1 MDRDVESETS
11 TLYKVEE
18 TKDIE
23 YIDVESDTSTLNEV
37 EETKDI
43 EYIDVESDTSTLNE
57 VEETKDIEY
66 IDVATEF
73 FRDKIRCIDFVL
85 VHVNDGNESKNL
97 LREIFQANLQA
108 EGLEIEMERSI
119 AHKDNN
125 IFIKIHAPI
134 SVLTKYAQLFNWK
147 MFLKKKTTDAPIN
160 KNRKYEV
167 FEKFFNQ
174 GIEDIIG
181 IKEEVNLAELSET
194 EQEDLFTN
202 AERSALVFEILYRA
216 KFGNHKREV
225 GIFRLLNSKI
235 YSAAYPIHNGNY
247 HQDPPEGEIPLRRQL
262 YSQWAYWRN
271 YNKSQPYQTIM
282 MYFGEEVA
290 LYFAWLEF
298 YTYMLVPASVV
309 GLICLLYGF
318 LSWFSAFSVPAKEVC
333 NSKYYMCPLCEHYTD
348 CGFHKLSSSCLYAT
362 LTHLFD
368 NMSTMFFALF
378 MALWSTTFLELWKRR
393 QEVFMWCWKM
403 KNSSDWDQETR
414 PEYEAVIT
422 ESNHRSRVNPV
433 TGEEELRLKNRVR
446 LGRIAIS
453 VLCSLLIITVLLII
467 LLIVIINKVLFV
479 GVGQKSKQK
488 YITMNA
494 NIMGSF
500 VSSLIYFTLIM
511 IAKPLYELIAG
522 KLTDMEYNRT
532 EAQYEGSYTFKLFAF
547 EFVNYYSYPI
557 YIAFFKG
564 ALYTH
569 PGDKDVYTKFFGIA
583 LDLCDPA
590 GCISEL
596 LIQMFTIM
604 AAKHYKEQEIQ
615 PTYPIAPTP
624 PAAGS
629 TTRRPA
635 HLDNPHE
642 PDNRL
647 NYTEKHAHSNIQE
660 QQSSPTPGLRLERTS
675 PVPRIGKVPTEIR
688 TSISPSSAVEQLNTT
703 SALANYA
710 IEAGCVTCRS
720 KQIINNLVEVAL
732 PWILRWWRQRHV
744 RRMEL
749 PRWEADY
756 KLTPYTKW
764 SLFNE
769 IQEMVIQYGFVTLF
783 VTAFPIAPLLALI
796 NNIFEIRIDANK
808 FLTGMRRPLARNL
821 CCLGAWDYVI
831 QFITYLSVLTNA
843 CVIGFTSDF
852 VPRLVYILEYREDQV
867 GYAESS
873 MSVYPVDKLPRFVL
887 EADFEECLYP
897 GSRYPAG
904 HPQEF
909 QRTLDF
915 WQVLAAKLVFVLVF
929 ENVVLLLT
937 GLLAWAIPDNPAFI
951 KELKIHEQ
959 KASMETRRKNLEK
972 KRV

>member
-11 TLYKVEE
+11 TVNEDEE
-18 TKDIE
+18 TI
-23 YIDVESDTSTLNEV
+23 
-37 EETKDI
+37 
-43 EYIDVESDTSTLNE
+43 
-57 VEETKDIEY
+57 DIEY

-73 FRDKIRCIDFVL
+73 FRDQVRCIDFVL
-85 VHVNDGNESKNL
+85 VHINDGNESKNL
-97 LREIFQANLQA
+97 IRENFQANLQA

-134 SVLTKYAQLFNWK
+134 NVITKYAQLFNWK
-147 MFLKKKTTDAPIN
+147 MSLKKKTTGSTIN
-160 KNRKYEV
+160 KNKKYEV

-174 GIEDIIG
+174 DIEDIIG
-181 IKEEVNLAELSET
+181 IKEEVSLADLSET
-194 EQEDLFTN
+194 EQENLFTN

-216 KFGNHKREV
+216 KFGNHKRDV
-225 GIFRLLNSKI
+225 GILRLLSSGV

-247 HQDPPEGEIPLRRQL
+247 HKDPPEGEIPLRRQL
-262 YSQWAYWRN
+262 YTNWASWGN
-271 YNKSQPYQTIM
+271 YNKSQPYQTIR

-290 LYFAWLEF
+290 LYFVWLEF

-318 LSWFSAFSVPAKEVC
+318 FSWFSAFSVPAKEVC
-333 NSKYYMCPLCEHYTD
+333 SSKYYMCPLCEHYTD
-348 CGFHKLSSSCLYAT
+348 CGFQKLSSSCLYAT

-368 NMSTMFFALF
+368 NVSTMFFALF
-378 MALWSTTFLELWKRR
+378 MAVWSTTFLELWKRR
-393 QEVFMWCWKM
+393 QAVFMWSWDM

-422 ESNHRSRVNPV
+422 ESNHRLRVNPV
-433 TGEEELRLKNRVR
+433 TGEEELRLKNRYR
-446 LGRIAIS
+446 LGRITIS
-453 VLCSLLIITVLLII
+453 VLCSLLIIAVLLII
-467 LLIVIINKVLFV
+467 LLVVIINKVLFM

-488 YITMNA
+488 YITQNA
-494 NIMGSF
+494 NVVGSF
-500 VSSLIYFTLIM
+500 VSSSIYFILIM

-547 EFVNYYSYPI
+547 EFVNYYCYPI
-557 YIAFFKG
+557 YISFFKG
-564 ALYTH
+564 VLYTH
-569 PGDKDVYTKFFGIA
+569 PGDKDVYQKYFGIA

-590 GCISEL
+590 GCLSEL

-604 AAKHYKEQEIQ
+604 TVH
-615 PTYPIAPTP
+615 
-624 PAAGS
+624 GDH
-629 TTRRPA
+629 R
-635 HLDNPHE
+635 N
-642 PDNRL
+642 
-647 NYTEKHAHSNIQE
+647 
-660 QQSSPTPGLRLERTS
+660 SSS
-675 PVPRIGKVPTEIR
+675 FWK
-688 TSISPSSAVEQLNTT
+688 NTHGT
-703 SALANYA
+703 SASRARFFYIGSQRCWISNQ
-710 IEAGCVTCRS
+710 EAG
-720 KQIINNLVEVAL
+720 KQIINNLVEVVL
-732 PWILRWWRQRHV
+732 PLALRWWRQKDV
-744 RRMEL
+744 QKVEL

-756 KLTPYTKW
+756 KLTPYDNDSLIPHPLSPVHTLAGSPRERSSRAMTSHSTRW
-764 SLFNE
+764 SLFYE

-783 VTAFPIAPLLALI
+783 VAAFPIAPLLALI

-808 FLTGMRRPLARNL
+808 FLTGMRRPLARNQ

-887 EADFEECLYP
+887 EADFETCLYP

-904 HPQEF
+904 HSQEF
-909 QRTLDF
+909 QHTLDF
-915 WQVLAAKLVFVLVF
+915 WQELAAKLAFVVIF

-937 GLLAWAIPDNPAFI
+937 GLLAWAIPDVPTFI
-951 KELKIHEQ
+951 KELIIHAHKTSVEV
-959 KASMETRRKNLEK
+959 RRKLLED
-972 KRV
+972 KRVPSDLTSLRVPSDLTPLRVPSDLIPLRVSSDLISLPSLTY

>member
-11 TLYKVEE
+11 TLNKVEE

-23 YIDVESDTSTLNEV
+23 YIDVESETSTLNEV

-43 EYIDVESDTSTLNE
+43 VYIDVESDTSTLNE

-147 MFLKKKTTDAPIN
+147 MSLKKKTTDAPIN

-174 GIEDIIG
+174 GIEEIIG
-181 IKEEVNLAELSET
+181 IKEEVSLAELSET

-225 GIFRLLNSKI
+225 GIFRLLNSNI

-262 YSQWAYWRN
+262 YSDWAYWRN
-271 YNKSQPYQTIM
+271 YNKSQPYQTIR

-333 NSKYYMCPLCEHYTD
+333 NSKYYMCPLCENYTD
-348 CGFHKLSSSCLYAT
+348 CGFNKLSSSCLYAT

-393 QEVFMWCWKM
+393 QEVFMWSWNM

-467 LLIVIINKVLFV
+467 LLIVIINKVLFIS
-479 GVGQKSKQK
+479 VGQKSKQK

-547 EFVNYYSYPI
+547 EFFNYYSYPI
-557 YIAFFKG
+557 YISFFKG

-569 PGDKDVYTKFFGIA
+569 PGDKDVYTKYFGIA
-583 LDLCDPA
+583 MDLCDPA

-604 AAKHYKEQEIQ
+604 AA
-615 PTYPIAPTP
+615 
-624 PAAGS
+624 AGS

-642 PDNRL
+642 PDNRP
-647 NYTEKHAHSNIQE
+647 NYTERHAHSNIQE
-660 QQSSPTPGLRLERTS
+660 QKSSPTPGLRLERTS
-675 PVPRIGKVPTEIR
+675 PVPSFV
-688 TSISPSSAVEQLNTT
+688 SSTV
-703 SALANYA
+703 
-710 IEAGCVTCRS
+710 
-720 KQIINNLVEVAL
+720 
-732 PWILRWWRQRHV
+732 
-744 RRMEL
+744 
-749 PRWEADY
+749 
-756 KLTPYTKW
+756 
-764 SLFNE
+764 
-769 IQEMVIQYGFVTLF
+769 
-783 VTAFPIAPLLALI
+783 
-796 NNIFEIRIDANK
+796 
-808 FLTGMRRPLARNL
+808 
-821 CCLGAWDYVI
+821 
-831 QFITYLSVLTNA
+831 
-843 CVIGFTSDF
+843 
-852 VPRLVYILEYREDQV
+852 
-867 GYAESS
+867 
-873 MSVYPVDKLPRFVL
+873 
-887 EADFEECLYP
+887 
-897 GSRYPAG
+897 
-904 HPQEF
+904 
-909 QRTLDF
+909 
-915 WQVLAAKLVFVLVF
+915 
-929 ENVVLLLT
+929 
-937 GLLAWAIPDNPAFI
+937 
-951 KELKIHEQ
+951 
-959 KASMETRRKNLEK
+959 
-972 KRV
+972 